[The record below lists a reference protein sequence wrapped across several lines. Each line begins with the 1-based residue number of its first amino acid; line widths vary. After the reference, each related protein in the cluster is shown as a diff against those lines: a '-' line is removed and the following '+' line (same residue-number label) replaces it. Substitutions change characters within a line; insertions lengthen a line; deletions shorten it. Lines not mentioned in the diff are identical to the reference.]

1 MIYCKHPLATISQIA
16 TTIYSRYFKNPWK
29 LEQLFLSFYR
39 LLQWINYC
47 VYPKT
52 LCVHVCHTFL
62 HAINRLFCCCCS
74 EISRFLCCQKLF
86 FNTFFFFFFR
96 SLRSFGTDHATRTK
110 KKNSSLMHPASA
122 ESTTQSGGW
131 WESPTN
137 ERHHYGIGQS
147 PTVYSGKKYVYSDL
161 TGANEIRSFII

>member
-1 MIYCKHPLATISQIA
+1 MIYCKHPFATISPIA

-39 LLQWINYC
+39 LLQWINYY

-74 EISRFLCCQKLF
+74 EISRFLCFQKLF
-86 FNTFFFFFFR
+86 FSYTFFFFV
-96 SLRSFGTDHATRTK
+96 LSFPPLVWDRPCDKNEKKRT
-110 KKNSSLMHPASA
+110 KNSSLTALNRHFKSRIMNASTVHRR
-122 ESTTQSGGW
+122 EQKKHEKRWPSKW
-131 WESPTN
+131 TN
-137 ERHHYGIGQS
+137 YCWI
-147 PTVYSGKKYVYSDL
+147 
-161 TGANEIRSFII
+161 TG